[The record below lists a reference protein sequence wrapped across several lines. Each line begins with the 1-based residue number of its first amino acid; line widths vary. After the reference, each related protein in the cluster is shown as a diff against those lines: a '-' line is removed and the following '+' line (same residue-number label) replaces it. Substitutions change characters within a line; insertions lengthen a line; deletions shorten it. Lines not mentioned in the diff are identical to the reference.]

1 MSLDYAYQTQLIIS
15 AVEEI
20 MSQPGIRKDFFEL
33 LSEWE
38 KRSVDSSKLTT
49 TPALV
54 RTKDL
59 VKLQA
64 LSNLY
69 RLPAEEIAG
78 ELLHKALI
86 ALEEEMPYVQGD
98 KVIRLEEG
106 DEVYEDIG
114 PLPRY
119 LDAQKKVLENGE
131 S

>member
-1 MSLDYAYQTQLIIS
+1 
-15 AVEEI
+15 

-49 TPALV
+49 TPTLV